1 MMVESLVPALD
12 GRLVTLFEG
21 LGSLRGEDGL
31 EGTKVAHANTVADL
45 HVVDKAV
52 DERVEHGLG
61 LRRVHATRVA
71 ALLHQLGEG
80 HLWEGELTEFEHFGL
95 LLEKAQFHFRF
106 TILDSHNDSFFR
118 ELNNKG

>member
-80 HLWEGELTEFEHFGL
+80 HLGEGSTPIFYKL
-95 LLEKAQFHFRF
+95 LSKMKQSLAEKSLIVRRPFYHLR
-106 TILDSHNDSFFR
+106 
-118 ELNNKG
+118 